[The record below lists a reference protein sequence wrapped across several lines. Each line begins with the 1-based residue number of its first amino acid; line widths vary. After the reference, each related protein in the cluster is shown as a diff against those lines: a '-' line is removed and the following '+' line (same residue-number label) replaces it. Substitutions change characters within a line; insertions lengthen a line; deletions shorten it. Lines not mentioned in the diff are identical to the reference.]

1 MTPTDSQAAAIAQ
14 IVDWYKGGKRTPQV
28 FYLAGYAGVGKSEV
42 ARMAIEELKDKCKV
56 KTICSAAYTGKAA
69 QVLRMKGVEGAMTF
83 HSATYIPVEG
93 EGGRVTYQLAWGGP
107 AASADLIVLDE
118 VSFISEADAKDLM
131 LFGKKILVMGDPGQL
146 PPVKGQGAFT
156 NRTPDAFLTEIH
168 RQAADS
174 PIIRLATLAREGKP
188 IPVGDYGD
196 GVRVDV
202 LTPDTQEAIYREE
215 TQAICGIHRVRW
227 GYTQR
232 IRRIRGFDDPLP
244 QVGERLI
251 CRRNNKAH
259 AIFNGGLGELI
270 KPVETV
276 VDGFVNLSVQ
286 MDDLDRPSMK
296 LWTNPYL
303 FEQHFKGATEKP
315 EYLKGCNEF
324 DWGNVLTCHSA
335 QGSEYEDVTLI
346 DDSGAFR
353 EDRHKWAYTG
363 LTRAS
368 KRLVFL
374 KRAA

>member
-1 MTPTDSQAAAIAQ
+1 
-14 IVDWYKGGKRTPQV
+14 
-28 FYLAGYAGVGKSEV
+28 
-42 ARMAIEELKDKCKV
+42 
-56 KTICSAAYTGKAA
+56 
-69 QVLRMKGVEGAMTF
+69 
-83 HSATYIPVEG
+83 
-93 EGGRVTYQLAWGGP
+93 
-107 AASADLIVLDE
+107 
-118 VSFISEADAKDLM
+118 
-131 LFGKKILVMGDPGQL
+131 MGDPGQL
-146 PPVKGQGAFT
+146 PPVNGQGAFT
-156 NRTPDAFLTEIH
+156 NRTPDVFLTEIW

-174 PIIRLATLAREGKP
+174 PIIHLATLAREGKP

-196 GVRVDV
+196 GVRVEI
-202 LTPDTQEAIYREE
+202 LNPDSQVAIYREE

-259 AIFNGGLGELI
+259 AIFNGGMGELI
-270 KPVETV
+270 EPVSSTP
-276 VDGFVNLSVQ
+276 DGFVNISVQ
-286 MDDLDRPSMK
+286 MDHLKHESRK
-296 LWTNPYL
+296 LWTNPYR
-303 FEQHFKGATEKP
+303 FEEHFKGPAEKP
-315 EYLKGCNEF
+315 PYLKGCNEF

-335 QGSEYEDVTLI
+335 QGSEYDDVTLI